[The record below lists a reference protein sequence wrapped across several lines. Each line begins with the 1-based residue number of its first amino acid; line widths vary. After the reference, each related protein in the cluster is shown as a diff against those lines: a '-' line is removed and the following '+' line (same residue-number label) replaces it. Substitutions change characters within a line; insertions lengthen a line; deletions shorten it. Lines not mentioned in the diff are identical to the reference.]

1 MAAVSPHGF
10 HSSERIQ
17 RLAEPKKTKDVW
29 NYSSKL
35 VWGNQE
41 TIWPLSKKA
50 LTDRPNQRTLDLAK
64 PKKDFNGKHQRRP
77 LYVFSCGRESEIWER
92 PPDLYDLMP
101 SERLLH
107 LSEPRRYSPVYLK
120 QRPRSSPLW
129 SVSPMALS
137 CKASQ
142 RILDLSQPRSLCS
155 SFTLP
160 KESET
165 QVTKAALTAAAS
177 ARTKRL
183 AQPIIKKSI
192 LCYDNRYMEAP
203 VREVN
208 PAALQAVASPRT
220 AELARPKALPTEC
233 SPDRDAQWPVS
244 LAARKA
250 AASLRMEELAQPP
263 RRAPTNFVQFNP
275 EAFTVKETAKKAV
288 CTDRVKKLAEPIMR

>member
-64 PKKDFNGKHQRRP
+64 PKKDFNGKHQR
-77 LYVFSCGRESEIWER
+77 
-92 PPDLYDLMP
+92 
-101 SERLLH
+101 
-107 LSEPRRYSPVYLK
+107 
-120 QRPRSSPLW
+120 RPRSSPLW